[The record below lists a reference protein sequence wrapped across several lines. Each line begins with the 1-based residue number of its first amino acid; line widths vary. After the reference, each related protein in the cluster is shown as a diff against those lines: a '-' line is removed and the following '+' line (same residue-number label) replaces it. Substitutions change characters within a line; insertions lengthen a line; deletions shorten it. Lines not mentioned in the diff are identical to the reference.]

1 MFHHDKDG
9 QTMYIKSQ
17 SYAFQMVINV
27 EFLLETYYKREM
39 Y

>member
-1 MFHHDKDG
+1 
-9 QTMYIKSQ
+9 MYIKSQ

-27 EFLLETYYKREM
+27 ESLVETYYKREM